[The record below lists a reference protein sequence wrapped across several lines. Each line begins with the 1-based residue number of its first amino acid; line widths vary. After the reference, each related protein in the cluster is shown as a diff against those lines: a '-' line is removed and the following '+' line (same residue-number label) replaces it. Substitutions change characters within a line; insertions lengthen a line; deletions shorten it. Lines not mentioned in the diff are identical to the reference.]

1 VLPHRLRAPF
11 ARLPDVIQY
20 QLVREPQRLVIRVVL
35 RADASAET
43 PARVTAEIKA
53 ALEHA
58 GAIAP
63 VIETEQV
70 AEIEREP
77 SGAKLKLV
85 KSAG

>member
-1 VLPHRLRAPF
+1 MAGV
-11 ARLPDVIQY
+11 
-20 QLVREPQRLVIRVVL
+20 
-35 RADASAET
+35 
-43 PARVTAEIKA
+43 KA

-77 SGAKLKLV
+77 GGAKLKARQVPRL
-85 KSAG
+85 SRLFREFCAGGC